1 MTDALKLP
9 ARMGFMR
16 PFVRAGVLGEP
27 EVHVAAAIDRAAGG
41 VADEVALAAAL
52 CVRALRFGHTC
63 VELDSV
69 DVAVGVGLDEPVSSA
84 PGFGG
89 DSPTAS
95 GQLVWP
101 ETRVWASALEAS
113 EAVAV
118 HDPATGVRLDAGQ
131 THDLAP
137 LVFDGRR
144 VYLERYWRYERRVG
158 DFLLSLVSEDA
169 LISEGAGDGGGATS
183 ACPLDDEAVVAA
195 ALDRYFAGE
204 PSGPDRQREAAR
216 RALKGPFTVIAGGP
230 GTGKTHTVALLL
242 AAVQQ
247 IALDTGWRVE
257 VACAAPT
264 GKAAARMTEA
274 LRRAVSDKA
283 LTPALS
289 EALLGLEASTLH
301 RLLGYRDG
309 VEFRHGR
316 ANPLRYDL
324 VVVDETSM
332 VDLALMAHLVDS
344 LGART
349 RLVLVGDPYQL
360 ASVEAGAVLG
370 DVVGP
375 GPGGGDPPASPISQR
390 IVVLDRVHRFVAGSA
405 VERLADAVKARDA
418 DRAAGVL
425 RDPLAG
431 DVAWVD
437 PTDSEGMARLRAD
450 VVAAA
455 SRVVSA
461 ARDGDAPAALRRCQ
475 ETKVLCATRSGPLGS
490 YSWSEHV
497 ETGLARAVGA
507 TRAARGWY
515 VGRPV
520 IVSENDYLAELFNG
534 DTGVVVSDLGRGGSL
549 SVAIPSNAGLRYLAP
564 SQLAAV
570 ETWWAMTIHKSQGSE
585 FDHVVVSL
593 ADASSRALSNELLY
607 TAVTRAKTR
616 VTVVASEEALRR
628 AVLTPVARSTGLGE
642 RLRPR
647 RSPGLSSAED
657 QARAER
663 SGSG

>member
-1 MTDALKLP
+1 MIDALKLP
-9 ARMGFMR
+9 ARMAFMR
-16 PFVRAGVLGEP
+16 PFVQAGVLGEA
-27 EVHVAAAIDRAAGG
+27 EVHVAAAIDRAGGG

-63 VELDSV
+63 VDLGSV
-69 DVAVGVGLDEPVSSA
+69 DTAVGAGVDEPVISPA
-84 PGFGG
+84 GVYG
-89 DSPTAS
+89 DPPAAS

-101 ETRVWASALEAS
+101 DTSVWASALEAS

-118 HDPATGVRLDAGQ
+118 HDPSTGVRLDAER
-131 THDLAP
+131 TFDLAP
-137 LVFDGRR
+137 LVFDGGL

-158 DFLLSLVSEDA
+158 DFLVSSASEDA
-169 LISEGAGDGGGATS
+169 RHGGGATS
-183 ACPLDDEAVVAA
+183 TCPLDDDAVVAA
-195 ALDRYFAGE
+195 ALDRYFSAG
-204 PSGPDRQREAAR
+204 PSGSDLQREAAR
-216 RALKGPFTVIAGGP
+216 TALKGPFAVIAGGP

-247 IALDTGWRVE
+247 IVHDTGRRVE
-257 VACAAPT
+257 MACAAPT

-274 LRRAVSDKA
+274 LRRAVSEQA
-283 LTPALS
+283 LTAQMS

-316 ANPLRYDL
+316 ANPLPYDL

-332 VDLALMAHLVDS
+332 VDLALMAHLVDA

-375 GPGGGDPPASPISQR
+375 GPGGGDLPASPIAER
-390 IVVLDRVHRFVAGSA
+390 IVVLERVHRFAAGSA
-405 VERLADAVKARDA
+405 VARLADAVKARDA
-418 DRAAGVL
+418 DRAADVL
-425 RDPLAG
+425 RDPSAG

-437 PTDSEGMARLRAD
+437 PSDTEGMARLRGD

-455 SRVVSA
+455 SQVVSC
-461 ARDGDAPAALRRCQ
+461 ARDGDAFEALRRCQ
-475 ETKVLCATRSGPLGS
+475 EMKVLCATRSGPLGS
-490 YSWSEHV
+490 YSWSERI
-497 ETGLARAVGA
+497 EAGLVHAPGA
-507 TRAARGWY
+507 TRGARGWY

-534 DTGVVVSDLGRGGSL
+534 DTGVVVSDPGRGGSL
-549 SVAIPSNAGLRYLAP
+549 WVAMPSNAGLRYLSP

-628 AVLTPVARSTGLGE
+628 AVVTPVARSTGLGE

-657 QARAER
+657 QARAAR

>member
-1 MTDALKLP
+1 MIDAAKLP

-16 PFVRAGVLGEP
+16 PFVQAGVLGEP
-27 EVHVAAAIDRAAGG
+27 EVHVAAAIDRAGGG

-69 DVAVGVGLDEPVSSA
+69 DVAVGVGLDEPVSAA
-84 PGFGG
+84 PGFRG
-89 DSPTAS
+89 DSPAAS
-95 GQLVWP
+95 RQLVWP

-118 HDPATGVRLDAGQ
+118 RDPATGVRLDAGQ

-158 DFLLSLVSEDA
+158 DFLLSMVSEDA
-169 LISEGAGDGGGATS
+169 GDGGATS
-183 ACPLDDEAVVAA
+183 ACPLDDDAVVAA

-204 PSGPDRQREAAR
+204 PNGSDRQREAAR
-216 RALKGPFTVIAGGP
+216 RALKGPFAVIAGGP

-247 IALDTGWRVE
+247 IVHDTGCRVE

-274 LRRAVSDKA
+274 LRRAVSDKG
-283 LTPALS
+283 LTPQLS

-316 ANPLRYDL
+316 ANPLPYDL

-375 GPGGGDPPASPISQR
+375 GPGGGDSSASPIAER

-405 VERLADAVKARDA
+405 VARLADAVKARDA
-418 DRAAGVL
+418 DRVADVL

-437 PTDSEGMARLRAD
+437 PTDTEGMARLRGD
-450 VVAAA
+450 VVAVA
-455 SRVVSA
+455 SQVVSA
-461 ARDGDAPAALRRCQ
+461 ARGGDALAALLRCQ
-475 ETKVLCATRSGPLGS
+475 EMKVLCATRSGPLGS
-490 YSWSEHV
+490 YSWSEHI
-497 ETGLARAVGA
+497 ETGLSHAPGA
-507 TRAARGWY
+507 TRDARGWY

-549 SVAIPSNAGLRYLAP
+549 WVAIPSNAGLRYLAP

-585 FDHVVVSL
+585 FAHVVVSL

-628 AVLTPVARSTGLGE
+628 AVVTPVARSSGLGE
-642 RLRPR
+642 RLRPCR
-647 RSPGLSSAED
+647 RPGLSSGEV
-657 QARAER
+657 QVRAE
-663 SGSG
+663 GSGPG